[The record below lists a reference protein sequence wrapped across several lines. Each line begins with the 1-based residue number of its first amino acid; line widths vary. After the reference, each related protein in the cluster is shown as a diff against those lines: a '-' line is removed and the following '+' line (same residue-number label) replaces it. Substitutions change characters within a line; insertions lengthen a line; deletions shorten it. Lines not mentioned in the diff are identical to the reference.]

1 MEIITKKVPCWLV
14 WGLCTKDGD
23 MQLLSVSLSYS
34 HAKYVY
40 ETFKDDSSYI
50 RVRIEP
56 TEANHAYAGT
66 SMLSVADS
74 LVRDDIEG
82 FKTYR
87 KQYKGLFDLT
97 RRIIKAYKED
107 DKQAS
112 DYLEKVFFEKFPR

>member
-1 MEIITKKVPCWLV
+1 MDEITKKIPCWLV
-14 WGLCTKDGD
+14 WGLLAQDGD

-40 ETFKDDSSYI
+40 DIHKDDSAYI

-74 LVRDDIEG
+74 LVRDDIQG
-82 FKTYR
+82 FRTYR
-87 KQYKGLFDLT
+87 KQYLALFDLT
-97 RRIIKAYKED
+97 RRIIKAYRENNVK
-107 DKQAS
+107 AFN
-112 DYLEKVFFEKFPR
+112 YLEKVFFQRFQN